1 VRKELAIK
9 WAPDIGIIGT
19 IAAIIEWH
27 MHPQSAW
34 QYGTALDLSATISLI
49 NWLCHANRR
58 ILRPTPFDS
67 RILYSIRWN
76 GRIVGTSG
84 GPNPELQVR
93 PNIGRVNK
101 SIIGTSADNKGIY

>member
-1 VRKELAIK
+1 MQI
-9 WAPDIGIIGT
+9 DGI
-19 IAAIIEWH
+19 
-27 MHPQSAW
+27 
-34 QYGTALDLSATISLI
+34 
-49 NWLCHANRR
+49 
-58 ILRPTPFDS
+58 RPTPFDS

-101 SIIGTSADNKGIY
+101 SIIGTSADNKGIYWVLQSGGDTD